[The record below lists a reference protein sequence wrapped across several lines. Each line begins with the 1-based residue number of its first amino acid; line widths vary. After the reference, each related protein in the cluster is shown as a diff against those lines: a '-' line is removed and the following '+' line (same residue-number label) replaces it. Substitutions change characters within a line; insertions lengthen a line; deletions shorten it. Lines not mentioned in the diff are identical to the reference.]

1 MKTIA
6 IIPARIGSKSVL
18 KKNIRIVAGKPLV
31 AHSIKHA
38 LESKLIDRIIVSTD
52 SQEVADIALKYGAEV
67 PFLRPAHLSD
77 DHALDIGFHKHAI
90 DWLKENEAYSPDFI
104 INLRP
109 TTPIRDSQIL
119 DEAIKLFSMHPEIDS
134 MISVRLSDKSPYKM
148 WKKDKNGLI
157 SPLFKN
163 FETYKE
169 PYNLPRQLLPESFIH
184 DGYFDLTRIET
195 ILNLNSVSGSKV
207 MPFIVSGSHIDI
219 DYESDMEKAEKAFK
233 SIIKF

>member
-6 IIPARIGSKSVL
+6 IIPARIGSKSVP
-18 KKNIRIVAGKPLV
+18 KKNIRIVAGKPLI

-38 LESKLIDRIIVSTD
+38 LDSKLIDRVIVSTD
-52 SQEVADIALKYGAEV
+52 SQEIADIALSYGAEV
-67 PFLRPAHLSD
+67 PFLRPSNLSD
-77 DHALDIGFHKHAI
+77 DLSLDIGFHRHAI

-163 FETYKE
+163 FKTYKE